1 MLLKKK
7 YVKRLYIEEAYCEK
21 CGAKLEFTGMTLL
34 SFPPQYQ
41 YKCSNKDCDYTINF
55 SQENKP
61 DTLRFEYEEEI

>member
-21 CGAKLEFTGMTLL
+21 CGAKLKFTGMTYL
-34 SFPPQYQ
+34 SFPPQYK
-41 YKCSNKDCDYTINF
+41 YDCSNKNCDYTINF
-55 SQENKP
+55 SQDNKP